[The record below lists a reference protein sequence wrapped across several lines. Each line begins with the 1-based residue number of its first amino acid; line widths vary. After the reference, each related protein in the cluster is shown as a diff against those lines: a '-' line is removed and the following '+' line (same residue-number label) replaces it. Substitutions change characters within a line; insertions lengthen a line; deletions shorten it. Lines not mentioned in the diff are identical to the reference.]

1 MKNES
6 CKVVLFII
14 KVVLFVFSILKKWNL
29 DILLHLT
36 LTTSGIERV
45 N

>member
-14 KVVLFVFSILKKWNL
+14 KVVLFVFSILKKMKFRHFVAFNFKHFW
-29 DILLHLT
+29 D
-36 LTTSGIERV
+36 
-45 N
+45 